1 MKKVLL
7 MNNQGATYGLPL
19 SDKAIEMLEQLTG
32 IRISKLDA
40 YIDDIVKRDCP
51 ALIEVVEELG
61 KDAFEHRVH
70 ETEWKIVEIPDDMR
84 WGIAFR
90 DNGDEILYNA
100 DTTIIPDFEW
110 NHYEIEL

>member
-19 SDKAIEMLEQLTG
+19 SDKALEMLEQLSG
-32 IRISKLDA
+32 IRVFKLDA
-40 YIDDIVKRDCP
+40 YIDDIVKRDCL

-61 KDAFEHRVH
+61 RDAFEHHVH
-70 ETEWKIVEIPDDMR
+70 ESQWKIVEIPDDMR

-90 DNGDEILYNA
+90 DNGDEIMYDA
-100 DTTIIPDFEW
+100 DTTIIPDFE
-110 NHYEIEL
+110 